1 MSKDSIV
8 EMNDFEYTA
17 EWFEKLK
24 RTLKEGRVVR
34 NPFAKFH
41 NEGASVT
48 IIKDMEE
55 SGIIAPPSV
64 NAD

>member
-1 MSKDSIV
+1 MSKDNIV

-34 NPFAKFH
+34 NPFAKFY
-41 NEGASVT
+41 NEGVSVT
-48 IIKDMEE
+48 IVKDMEE
-55 SGIIAPPSV
+55 PGISMPPRQ
-64 NAD
+64 

>member
-24 RTLKEGRVVR
+24 RTLKEGQAVR
-34 NPFAKFH
+34 NPFAKFYC
-41 NEGASVT
+41 EGASVT

-55 SGIIAPPSV
+55 PGIVAPPKQ
-64 NAD
+64 